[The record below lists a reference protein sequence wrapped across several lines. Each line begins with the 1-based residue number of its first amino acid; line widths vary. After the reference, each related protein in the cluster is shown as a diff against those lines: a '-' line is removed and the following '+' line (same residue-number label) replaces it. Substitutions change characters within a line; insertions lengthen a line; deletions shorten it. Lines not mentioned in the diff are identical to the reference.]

1 MIIKLTGIE
10 GGTILVNTEIIKFVV
25 PYSTRGHIDASI
37 VDFGEDSHIRV
48 SESPEMILKLIERS
62 ENGKS

>member
-10 GGTILVNTEIIKFVV
+10 SGTILVNTERIKFVV

-37 VDFGEDSHIRV
+37 VDFGEDSYIRV

-62 ENGKS
+62 ENGK

>member
-10 GGTILVNTEIIKFVV
+10 GGTVLVNTEKIKFVV
-25 PYSTRGHIDASI
+25 PYSTRGYIDASI

-48 SESPEMILKLIERS
+48 SESPEMIVKLIERS
-62 ENGKS
+62 ENGK

>member
-10 GGTILVNTEIIKFVV
+10 GGTILVNTERIKFVV

-37 VDFGEDSHIRV
+37 VDFDEDNIRV